1 MAQPGCA
8 CIHQVLGSCPTPA
21 GFLRALGDFSGRNA
35 IRDRKNAHTDRVT
48 VLYGSLESKMKQKEN
63 QFRERRSCVAT
74 WYPAYLVS
82 CFVSVVYSR
91 ERVVVL
97 ISCFAHPIVSTIS

>member
-1 MAQPGCA
+1 MQRSQECTPRY
-8 CIHQVLGSCPTPA
+8 GS
-21 GFLRALGDFSGRNA
+21 
-35 IRDRKNAHTDRVT
+35 
-48 VLYGSLESKMKQKEN
+48 SLESKMKQKEN
-63 QFRERRSCVAT
+63 QFRERRSYVAT

-97 ISCFAHPIVSTIS
+97 WNAVSTILWSL